1 MNPATPSRRVKR
13 AGRGARVRG
22 ILGGVLAGSFLLA
35 FLAFWFSLPDPLFPM
50 TYSAVLTGRDGQL
63 LSARVAADGQWRFPP
78 GQTVPPR
85 FAEALIAFED
95 RRFRSHF
102 GVDPLAVARAFR
114 DNFQAGRIVSGAST
128 LTMQVI
134 RMARGNRRRTYG
146 EKALEAVLALRLEL
160 TRGKDEILA
169 LYSAHAPFG
178 GNVVGVRAAAWRYF
192 GRPPEDLSWAEQ
204 ATLAVLPNA
213 PGLVHPARSRQALR
227 ERRDRLL
234 RHLSQSGHLDSVEL
248 RLSMREPLPGAPRPL
263 PQQGSVLLDRLVS
276 NGKPEIFRT
285 TLDGALQ
292 TRVEQ
297 IMAFHAP
304 RMRAAGIYNAAVV
317 VIDNKDFTT
326 VAYAGNLGRPGMK
339 GHGYAIDLAQARRS
353 TGSLLKPFL
362 FAAMLEH
369 GELQPGSLVPDI
381 PIQFDGLRPENY
393 DKRHR
398 GAVPASV
405 ALARSLNIPATVL
418 LRRHGVGRFQALL
431 EKLGMRTLFRT
442 PGEYGLTLILGGAE
456 GTLSELTAIYAN
468 LARIALYEKP
478 REGIQLLRP
487 TLLQGRKP
495 EEIGP
500 APFGAGSA
508 WLTLKTLVEVN
519 RPGSNKFWRNFSNAQ
534 PVAWKT
540 GTSYGLRDGWAIGT
554 TPRYT
559 VGVWT
564 GNATGEGRTGLTG
577 LGVAAPI
584 LFSVFG
590 LVDGGGWFEKPE
602 ALLRTIE
609 VCRSD
614 GYLPSNGCPRIKA
627 EVPIRAHFNGVSR
640 NQRWLHL
647 DPSGR
652 WRVHAGCESVA
663 SMVSTSWFILPP
675 LQEHYFR
682 RHNAEY
688 RPLPPWRSDC
698 RPKDGVS
705 GPAFQIVYPNPGTGV
720 YIPTDFGG
728 VRSGIVLKAAHRDP
742 EALLY
747 WHMDGR
753 MIATTRVFHEV
764 AIDLEPGAHRLTVVD
779 QQGERHTRD
788 FQVFGP
794 ETNASIASRSTA
806 THPAPGN
813 PAAGNSAD

>member
-1 MNPATPSRRVKR
+1 MIPARPPRRGTR
-13 AGRGARVRG
+13 ARRGGMVRW
-22 ILGGVLAGSFLLA
+22 ILGGLLAGA
-35 FLAFWFSLPDPLFPM
+35 FGAALLAFWFSLPDPLFPAV
-50 TYSAVLTGRDGQL
+50 YSAVLTARDGQL

-78 GQTVPPR
+78 GKTVPPR
-85 FAEALIAFED
+85 FAEALTAFED

-102 GVDPLAVARAFR
+102 GVDPLAVARALRENFR
-114 DNFQAGRIVSGAST
+114 AGRIVSGAST

-134 RMARGNRRRTYG
+134 RMARGNRNRTYW
-146 EKALEAVLALRLEL
+146 EKAIEAMLAVRLEL
-160 TRGKDEILA
+160 THGKDEILA

-192 GRPPEDLSWAEQ
+192 GRPPEDLSWAEH

-213 PGLVHPARSRQALR
+213 PGLVHPARSRKALR

-234 RHLSQSGHLDSVEL
+234 RYLMQTGKMDAVEL
-248 RLSMREPLPGAPRPL
+248 RLSMREPLPQAPRPL
-263 PQQGSVLLDRLVS
+263 PEMGSVLLDRLVS
-276 NGKPEIFRT
+276 SGKPEIYRT
-285 TLDGALQ
+285 TLNGALQ
-292 TRVEQ
+292 ARIEQ
-297 IMAFHAP
+297 VMAFHAP

-339 GHGYAIDLAQARRS
+339 GHGFAIDLAQARRS
-353 TGSLLKPFL
+353 TGSILKPFL
-362 FAAMLEH
+362 FAAMLEQ

-381 PIQFDGLRPENY
+381 PIQFDGLRPENF

-398 GAVPASV
+398 GAVPAGM
-405 ALARSLNIPATVL
+405 ALTRSLNIPATIL
-418 LRRHGVGRFQALL
+418 IRRHGVGRFQALL

-442 PGEYGLTLILGGAE
+442 PEEYGLTLILGGAE
-456 GTLSELTAIYAN
+456 GTLFELTAIYAN
-468 LARIALYEKP
+468 LARMALYGKA
-478 REGIQLLRP
+478 REGIQMLRP
-487 TLLQGRKP
+487 TLLQDRKP

-500 APFGAGSA
+500 APFSAGSA
-508 WLTLKTLVEVN
+508 WLTLKTLIEVK
-519 RPGSNKFWRNFSNAQ
+519 RPGNDKFWRNFSNAQ

-554 TPRYT
+554 TPRHT

-564 GNATGEGRTGLTG
+564 GNATGEGRAGLTG
-577 LGVAAPI
+577 VGVAAPI

-590 LVDGGGWFEKPE
+590 LIDGGGWFERPE
-602 ALLRTIE
+602 AQLRTIE

-627 EVPIRAHFNGVSR
+627 VVPIKAHFNVVSR

-663 SMVSTSWFILPP
+663 SMTSTSWFILPP

-682 RHNAEY
+682 LRNADY
-688 RPLPPWRSDC
+688 RPLPPWRRDC
-698 RPKDGVS
+698 RPKGGVE
-705 GPAFQIVYPNPGTGV
+705 GPGFQIVYPNSGTAV
-720 YIPTDFGG
+720 YLPTDFGG
-728 VRSGIVLKAAHRDP
+728 VRGGIVLKATHRDP

-764 AIDLEPGAHRLTVVD
+764 AIDLAPGAHLLTVVD
-779 QQGERHTRD
+779 RQGERHTRE
-788 FQVFGP
+788 FQVYGP
-794 ETNASIASRSTA
+794 A
-806 THPAPGN
+806 TRAYHPSP
-813 PAAGNSAD
+813 PAQGGREHGRNNQGK